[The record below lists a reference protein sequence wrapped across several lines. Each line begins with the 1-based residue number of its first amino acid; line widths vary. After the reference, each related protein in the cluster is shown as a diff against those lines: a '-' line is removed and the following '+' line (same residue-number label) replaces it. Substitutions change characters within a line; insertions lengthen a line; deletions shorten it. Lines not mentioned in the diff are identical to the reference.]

1 MNCTDRRSGED
12 YGPAGRRRFD
22 HADLDVQQCQRAVDH
37 DRGEGRAHGLA
48 GSGLIGAAPA
58 APGPLWGMNVKLRD
72 GRVDQD
78 RRNLRLACRMI
89 VADATKYS
97 IAPIINGTLYVPV
110 NS

>member
-1 MNCTDRRSGED
+1 MN
-12 YGPAGRRRFD
+12 A
-22 HADLDVQQCQRAVDH
+22 
-37 DRGEGRAHGLA
+37 
-48 GSGLIGAAPA
+48 
-58 APGPLWGMNVKLRD
+58 KLRD